1 MKKKI
6 IIAIIIVILLII
18 LFFVIRTI
26 NNSRI
31 FKQIEN
37 AIAEL
42 NESGNYYYQVEC
54 SNEMNNNTKQVYN
67 NTKIKLEIGNAVYY
81 GDIETGEVYAV
92 KLENNTYNKLNVSSF
107 PQILPTTFI
116 NPPVLFSTLLS
127 KVNNTENNYLLML
140 ITSSI
145 SDDNY
150 NGVECY
156 KISVL
161 GTETV
166 WISKDTLLPVKNEIN
181 NEEYIYSFEI
191 GNVMEN
197 DVILNNMEELTEETN

>member
-26 NNSRI
+26 NNSKI

-37 AIAEL
+37 AIA
-42 NESGNYYYQVEC
+42 NFTDSGNYSYQVVC
-54 SNEMNNNTKQVYN
+54 SNEMKNSTKQVYN

-81 GDIETGEVYAV
+81 GDIETGEVYTV
-92 KLENNTYNKLNVSSF
+92 NLENNTYNKLNTSSF

-116 NPPVLFSTLLS
+116 NPPALFSTLLS

-145 SDDNY
+145 SNDNY

-166 WISKDTLLPVKNEIN
+166 WISKDTLLPVKNESN
-181 NEEYIYSFEI
+181 NEEYIYSFEAS
-191 GNVMEN
+191 NVMES
-197 DVILNNMEELTEETN
+197 DVILENIEELTEETN

>member
-26 NNSRI
+26 NNSKI

-37 AIAEL
+37 AIA
-42 NESGNYYYQVEC
+42 NFTDSGNYSYQVVC
-54 SNEMNNNTKQVYN
+54 SNEMKNSTKQVYN

-92 KLENNTYNKLNVSSF
+92 NLENNTYNKLNTSSF
-107 PQILPTTFI
+107 PQILPKTFI
-116 NPPVLFSTLLS
+116 NPPALFSTLLS
-127 KVNNTENNYLLML
+127 KVNDTENNYLLML

-145 SDDNY
+145 SNDNY

-166 WISKDTLLPVKNEIN
+166 WISKVTLLPVKNESN
-181 NEEYIYSFEI
+181 NEEYIYSFEAS
-191 GNVMEN
+191 NVMES
-197 DVILNNMEELTEETN
+197 DVILENIEELTEETN

>member
-26 NNSRI
+26 NNLRI

-37 AIAEL
+37 AISKL
-42 NESGNYYYQVEC
+42 NESGNYYYQVLC
-54 SNEMNNNTKQVYN
+54 SDEMKNSTKQVYN
-67 NTKIKLEIGNAVYY
+67 NTKIKLEIGNAIYY
-81 GDIETGEVYAV
+81 GDTETGEVYAV
-92 KLENNTYNKLNVSSF
+92 NLENNTYNKLNVSSF

-116 NPPVLFSTLLS
+116 NPPALFSILLS
-127 KVNNTENNYLLML
+127 NIKNTENNYLLML

-145 SDDNY
+145 SNDNY

-166 WISKDTLLPVKNEIN
+166 WISKDTLLPVKNETN
-181 NEEYIYSFEI
+181 NEEYIYSFET
-191 GNVMEN
+191 GNVMES
-197 DVILNNMEELTEETN
+197 DVILNNIEELTEETN